1 MGTVVLFVLMLIVT
15 VCNVLVGIAIGR
27 KYEREYPQIAKLS
40 EFTVCDWCKTPEEIA
55 ALFAERC
62 GTAHNTGSMP
72 RSEPRA
78 AARLP

>member
-1 MGTVVLFVLMLIVT
+1 MGESILFAMVLIVT

-27 KYEREYPQIAKLS
+27 QYEREHPVELG

-62 GTAHNTGSMP
+62 GTSHNNGSMP

-78 AARLP
+78 VARLP